1 MAALEGARTFQL
13 VVAATRKM
21 GIGKAG
27 ETLPGPCILFTCLK
41 LCRYTPSPQLS
52 HLAVM
57 QALCLGDFL
66 AIWHTSRSSLAGQQ
80 TPASKMQL

>member
-41 LCRYTPSPQLS
+41 LC
-52 HLAVM
+52 
-57 QALCLGDFL
+57 
-66 AIWHTSRSSLAGQQ
+66 
-80 TPASKMQL
+80 

>member
-1 MAALEGARTFQL
+1 MAVVEGVRTFQL

-27 ETLPGPCILFTCLK
+27 ETLPGPCILYTCLK
-41 LCRYTPSPQLS
+41 RPSPYLS
-52 HLAVM
+52 RLAVM

-66 AIWHTSRSSLAGQQ
+66 AI
-80 TPASKMQL
+80 